1 MPSMSRICTD
11 PRHIVQ
17 PVFRPMEHPG
27 VRPLFEFLE
36 PLLALERQIPLL
48 QSTLE
53 AWAELHDNL
62 EDANLTQA
70 AHNLEQMIFGIQD
83 LIAQL
88 RVERQ
93 QVAIRILFT
102 ILINPDVWR
111 QHFVAH

>member
-1 MPSMSRICTD
+1 
-11 PRHIVQ
+11 
-17 PVFRPMEHPG
+17 MEHPV
-27 VRPLFEFLE
+27 VRPLFQLFE
-36 PLLALERQIPLL
+36 PLLALEQQIYLL
-48 QSTLE
+48 QSALE
-53 AWAELHDNL
+53 TWTELHDSL
-62 EDANLTQA
+62 EDANLNQA
-70 AHNLEQMIFGIQD
+70 AHSLEHEMFGIQH